1 MGQPTYQKNWLA
13 GLTAT
18 SSMVRTSGHTK
29 ARLSDYQTCSQI
41 FGVSGMKGL
50 CTHIICVD
58 IFMYACI
65 YIYYYIIIQIYIY
78 IYIFVPL
85 NKGLTFGD
93 DESLRQPF
101 V

>member
-65 YIYYYIIIQIYIY
+65 YILLYYHTDIY